1 MSWLL
6 EGPSSEDMVEDL
18 LLGLGLTMLL
28 LLGQQSGEEQL
39 VILDCLEF
47 EIEEVATAMDSHS
60 TDIVED
66 LTGLDLVTMESPGLT
81 SRSTVVVVA
90 AVAAAAM
97 VEDLESL
104 SLFATAPFL
113 LCSRNWVLSASLSP
127 SGAGGIVEDS
137 SDQ

>member
-81 SRSTVVVVA
+81 SRSTVVVVVA
-90 AVAAAAM
+90 AAAAM